1 MKFLN
6 KISMD
11 IFSLWKQKY
20 MNLLLVFNFT
30 CITDVFYPR
39 SRCRGMSLSYL
50 IMYQVSVNILEQNEQ
65 VQFFWNHDKSI
76 NLTENCIPGVRLQFL
91 QSLTLEGSFH
101 SQLFKSKLFW
111 YSRWTPTSICDI
123 MWIHSGFVFKWREN
137 QVVIKFYMQ
146 LRSHLSLCLH
156 TCEGDF
162 EPFALWVL
170 QLVDSHLLTNISYT
184 WWKTHLD
191 KW

>member
-1 MKFLN
+1 
-6 KISMD
+6 MD

-39 SRCRGMSLSYL
+39 SRCRGMPLSYL

-65 VQFFWNHDKSI
+65 SAIFLKPWQINKFDWELYIGSPASVPAEFDTRGQFS
-76 NLTENCIPGVRLQFL
+76 
-91 QSLTLEGSFH
+91 QSLFKVSCSDIQDGLLRAFATLCEYTLD
-101 SQLFKSKLFW
+101 LFLNGGKSKL
-111 YSRWTPTSICDI
+111 S
-123 MWIHSGFVFKWREN
+123 
-137 QVVIKFYMQ
+137 VIKFYTQ

-162 EPFALWVL
+162 EPFALRVL